1 MIDPFVHP
9 FKEAL
14 IEVHHPCRTDPPL
27 KMRKWPFRSS
37 ASGAQETLSL
47 PRLLLGPNLPSRA
60 ISQARVISK
69 VPCRWRLDM
78 VGCLVDGA
86 RKSSAPFCTDSPSSK
101 IIKEWSSMHPPR
113 RVACRRALISM
124 PAPNNPHTRKAG
136 CGGMVYEV
144 TTKHGMSGTGNQLL
158 YEA

>member
-60 ISQARVISK
+60 ISKARVISRFP
-69 VPCRWRLDM
+69 VVGALIWLAVWLTLLGNPVRRFALIRPVQRL
-78 VGCLVDGA
+78 
-86 RKSSAPFCTDSPSSK
+86 S
-101 IIKEWSSMHPPR
+101 EWSSMHPPR
-113 RVACRRALISM
+113 RVAYRRALISIL
-124 PAPNNPHTRKAG
+124 APNNPHTRKAG

-144 TTKHGMSGTGNQLL
+144 TTRHGMSGTDNQLL